1 MCGSVPCGRGRCGVR
16 RTILTV
22 ASLCLMAA
30 LCEQLLGGGRLFG
43 ALRMLLGL
51 EILRAALELVE
62 GLLRALG

>member
-1 MCGSVPCGRGRCGVR
+1 MR

-30 LCEQLLGGGRLFG
+30 LCEQLLGGGKLFG
-43 ALRMLLGL
+43 AVRMLLGL
-51 EILRAALELVE
+51 EILCAALGMVE

>member
-1 MCGSVPCGRGRCGVR
+1 MR